1 MNADP
6 LFPEGYH
13 PVKHEWDPTLERVVT
28 PLPRSSAPIKYYFI
42 DFGLSVYVKDRKCT
56 VLVLGSE
63 GHDRDPPELHQGNRI
78 PYDPYK
84 LDVYLIGN
92 VFRRI
97 LLDVSTRPR
106 LGMNPAKP

>member
-1 MNADP
+1 MSTRN
-6 LFPEGYH
+6 
-13 PVKHEWDPTLERVVT
+13 ERLLRYSDLMGT
-28 PLPRSSAPIKYYFI
+28 PKSASNRSARSRRTYYFI

-56 VLVLGSE
+56 VLVLGNE